1 MKAFMKDDNTL
12 IINTMIE
19 PNEKEQF
26 IKFVEKAVNRPVRVL
41 ETYDSDG
48 NISGVMIKL
57 T

>member
-48 NISGVMIKL
+48 NVSGVMIKL

>member
-26 IKFVEKAVNRPVRVL
+26 IKFVEKAVNRPVRAL

>member
-26 IKFVEKAVNRPVRVL
+26 IKFVEKAVNRPVRGL

-48 NISGVMIKL
+48 NVSGVMIKL

>member
-26 IKFVEKAVNRPVRVL
+26 IKFVEKAVDRPVRVL

-48 NISGVMIKL
+48 NVSGVMIKL

>member
-26 IKFVEKAVNRPVRVL
+26 IKFVEKAVSRPVRVL
-41 ETYDSDG
+41 ETYDTDG
-48 NISGVMIKL
+48 NVSGVMIKL

>member
-26 IKFVEKAVNRPVRVL
+26 IKFVEKAVDRPVRVL
-41 ETYDSDG
+41 ETYDTDG
-48 NISGVMIKL
+48 NVSGVMIKL

>member
-12 IINTMIE
+12 IINTMVE

-41 ETYDSDG
+41 ETYDTDG
-48 NISGVMIKL
+48 NVSGVMIKL

>member
-26 IKFVEKAVNRPVRVL
+26 IKFVEKAVNRPVQVL

-48 NISGVMIKL
+48 NVSGVMIKL

>member
-41 ETYDSDG
+41 ETYDSDVKV
-48 NISGVMIKL
+48 SGVMIKL

>member
-1 MKAFMKDDNTL
+1 
-12 IINTMIE
+12 MIE

-26 IKFVEKAVNRPVRVL
+26 IKFVEKAVNRPVRAL

-48 NISGVMIKL
+48 NVSGVMIKL

>member
-26 IKFVEKAVNRPVRVL
+26 ITFIKNIENKTLNIQ
-41 ETYDSDG
+41 ETYDTEG
-48 NISGVMIKL
+48 EISGLMIKL
-57 T
+57 S